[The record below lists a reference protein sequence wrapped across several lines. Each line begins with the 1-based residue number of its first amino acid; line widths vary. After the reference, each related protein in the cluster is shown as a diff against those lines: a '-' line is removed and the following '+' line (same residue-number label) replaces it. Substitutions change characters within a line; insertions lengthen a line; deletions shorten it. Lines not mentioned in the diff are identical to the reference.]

1 MIEPQSIES
10 LENAAN
16 VVSRG
21 GVIAFR
27 TDTFYGLGADPF
39 NQNAVRRIKEF
50 KGREDNKPIL
60 IVISDSDYLDGFIN
74 SRSPAFDFLANK
86 FWPGPLTL
94 IGVARP
100 ELPPE
105 ITAGTSTVGVRLP
118 NDDQVLQLIRACGGA
133 LTATS
138 ANLSHAAPATTAQQV
153 QEYFGE
159 RLGLILDDG
168 AAQTDRPSTVV
179 DASGLELK
187 LIRAGVIPWSEITNA
202 IAGR

>member
-60 IVISDSDYLDGFIN
+60 IVISDSDYLDSFIN
-74 SRSPAFDFLANK
+74 SRSPAFDFVANK

-118 NDDQVLQLIRACGGA
+118 NDERVRRLIRACGGA

-202 IAGR
+202 IAG